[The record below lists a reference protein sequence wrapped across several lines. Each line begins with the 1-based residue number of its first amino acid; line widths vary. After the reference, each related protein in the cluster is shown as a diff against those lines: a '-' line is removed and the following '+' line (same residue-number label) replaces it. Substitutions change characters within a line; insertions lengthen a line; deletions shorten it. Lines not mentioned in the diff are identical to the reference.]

1 MKCLFI
7 EYPKCSTCKNAKKWL
22 IQNNIEF
29 EDRNI
34 VENTP
39 TKEELEKWIK
49 QSKKEIKKF
58 FNTSGL
64 KYKELNLKEKLP
76 NMTDKEKIELLS
88 SDGMLIKRPLLITDK
103 EILVGFKEKEWEEI
117 LK

>member
-49 QSKKEIKKF
+49 QSKKEFKKF

-103 EILVGFKEKEWEEI
+103 EILVGFKEKEWEEV